1 MGFLGRI
8 LWSVFRAP
16 IKGALGEA
24 AVKAGAGLSLPSSV
38 YRRYHD
44 VTLPTAG
51 GTTQIDHMFV
61 SEFGVF
67 VVETKNM
74 NGWIYGTEK
83 DRKWIQ
89 VFPGGQKYRFQ
100 NPLRQNY
107 GHVRAIEDALAEM
120 GLAKGVVKSI
130 VVFVGEAE
138 LKRDLPENVT
148 VGFDAARY
156 IRSFRTRVLTKE
168 QVAEICTMIESGR
181 MKQSWGTDR
190 QHVRNVQHRAKS
202 TQRKC
207 PRCGRKMVLRTV
219 QKGPNAGNKFWGCEG
234 FPKCRAVQEA

>member
-1 MGFLGRI
+1 M
-8 LWSVFRAP
+8 
-16 IKGALGEA
+16 
-24 AVKAGAGLSLPSSV
+24 KAGAGLSLPSSE

-44 VTLPTAG
+44 VTLPTAS
-51 GTTQIDHMFV
+51 GTTQIDHVFV
-61 SEFGVF
+61 SEFGIF

-89 VFPGGQKYRFQ
+89 VFPGGQKYKFQ

-107 GHVRAIEDALAEM
+107 GHVKAIEDALTGL
-120 GLAKGVVKSI
+120 GLAKGVVKSV

-138 LKRDLPENVT
+138 LKRDLPDNVT
-148 VGFDAARY
+148 VGFGAARY

-168 QVAEICTMIESGR
+168 QVAEICTVIESGR
-181 MKQSWGTDR
+181 MKQSWATDL
-190 QHVRNVQHRAKS
+190 QHVGNVQNRGKS
-202 TQRKC
+202 TQRQC
-207 PRCGRKMVLRTV
+207 PRCGRKMVIRTA
-219 QKGPNAGNKFWGCEG
+219 QKGPNAGSNFWGCEG

>member
-1 MGFLGRI
+1 M
-8 LWSVFRAP
+8 
-16 IKGALGEA
+16 
-24 AVKAGAGLSLPSSV
+24 KAGAVLSLPSSE

-44 VTLPTAG
+44 VTLPTAS
-51 GTTQIDHMFV
+51 GTTQIDHVFV

-107 GHVRAIEDALAEM
+107 GHVKSIEDALAGM
-120 GLAKGVVKSI
+120 GLAKGVVKSV

-148 VGFDAARY
+148 VGFGAARY
-156 IRSFRTRVLTKE
+156 IRSFRTRVLTQE

-207 PRCGRKMVLRTV
+207 PRCGRKMVLRTA
-219 QKGPNAGNKFWGCEG
+219 QKGPNTGNKFWGCEG

>member
-1 MGFLGRI
+1 M
-8 LWSVFRAP
+8 
-16 IKGALGEA
+16 
-24 AVKAGAGLSLPSSV
+24 KAGAGLSLPSSE

-44 VTLPTAG
+44 VTLPTASG
-51 GTTQIDHMFV
+51 STQIDHVFV
-61 SEFGVF
+61 SEFGIF

-107 GHVRAIEDALAEM
+107 GHVKAIENALAGM
-120 GLAKGVVKSI
+120 GLAEGAVKSV

-138 LKRDLPENVT
+138 FKRDLPENVI
-148 VGFDAARY
+148 VGFGAARY

-168 QVAEICTMIESGR
+168 QVAEICTVIESGR
-181 MKQSWGTDR
+181 MKQSWATDLQPVSNIQNR
-190 QHVRNVQHRAKS
+190 GKS

-207 PRCGRKMVLRTV
+207 PRCGRKMVLRTA
-219 QKGPNAGNKFWGCEG
+219 QKGPNAGSNFWGCEG

>member
-1 MGFLGRI
+1 M
-8 LWSVFRAP
+8 
-16 IKGALGEA
+16 KA
-24 AVKAGAGLSLPSSV
+24 AAGLSLPSSE

-44 VTLPTAG
+44 VTLPTASS
-51 GTTQIDHMFV
+51 TTQIDHVFV

-107 GHVRAIEDALAEM
+107 GHVKAIEDALAEM
-120 GLAKGVVKSI
+120 GLAKGVVKS
-130 VVFVGEAE
+130 VVIFVGEVE
-138 LKRDLPENVT
+138 LKRALPDNVT
-148 VGFDAARY
+148 MGFGAARY

-168 QVAEICTMIESGR
+168 QVAEICTVIESGR
-181 MKQSWGTDR
+181 MNQSWATDL
-190 QHVRNVQHRAKS
+190 QHVSNIQNRGKS

-207 PRCGRKMVLRTV
+207 PRCGRKMVLRTA
-219 QKGPNAGNKFWGCEG
+219 QKGPNAGSNFWGCEA